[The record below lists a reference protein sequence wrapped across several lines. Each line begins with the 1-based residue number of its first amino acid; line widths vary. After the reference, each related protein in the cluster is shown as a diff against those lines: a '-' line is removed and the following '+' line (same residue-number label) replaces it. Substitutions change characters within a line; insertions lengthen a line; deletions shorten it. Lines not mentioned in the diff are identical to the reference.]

1 MSIPISNSTLDES
14 MGCRFRSTIWGHSNL
29 IVYELILR
37 GDWLIPGTVNAS
49 DTWNTLAPSTDSM
62 VILRILE
69 LSKMTVWNEP
79 NWTFLLISLRQSRC
93 ARLDLIKV
101 TSLAGSRTPNV
112 MIVSF
117 ALRTTVGAMTRSTGF
132 NISLGACT
140 NNIWTVSLPFGCV
153 LLGNT
158 RSDPWMRVWSL
169 PGQILHAMY
178 CFCVSARPSV
188 VSGAEAFEAVIMF
201 SAKGSSLERQHFS
214 EYYACFLSM
223 AGVFAAIRTR
233 WPFVSCSV
241 GSLGCSFDRGVQNCG
256 RKGYCRARGL
266 VLLGR
271 YEIVDFSAPKFL
283 CSYNGIDPNSQN
295 QLKKRLLG

>member
-1 MSIPISNSTLDES
+1 
-14 MGCRFRSTIWGHSNL
+14 MGCRFRSAIWGHSNL

-178 CFCVSARPSV
+178 CFCKTIRSV
-188 VSGAEAFEAVIMF
+188 RGGSIWSSDYFFGKGQLAGTAAFFGILCMLLVDGRGF
-201 SAKGSSLERQHFS
+201 
-214 EYYACFLSM
+214 
-223 AGVFAAIRTR
+223 R

-266 VLLGR
+266 VLLGW

-283 CSYNGIDPNSQN
+283 CSYNGIYPNNQN